1 MFIIWQPWLA
11 HETDHGTH
19 PQHVLFTIVVSKPKP
34 DVRLAVMRGVSGC
47 IYAFPSLGGDQRQSW
62 VTKMVARWGGSRDER
77 SDGGIRAILRQHC
90 TRSSSDLRVIY
101 YIYIYNILSWNHRP
115 TGSGVP
121 TSLCLVPSRNV
132 DLSQGSPAA
141 PGTSPAR
148 PFPPSIFLDK
158 NRRDIGE
165 SQSTWTDSEME
176 TAGSPGGRP
185 ARAVRRSR

>member
-90 TRSSSDLRVIY
+90 TRSSGDLRVIY
-101 YIYIYNILSWNHRP
+101 YIYYRGI
-115 TGSGVP
+115 TGRQEVGFPPRCVWCHHA
-121 TSLCLVPSRNV
+121 TS
-132 DLSQGSPAA
+132 
-141 PGTSPAR
+141 TSPRALPR
-148 PFPPSIFLDK
+148 L
-158 NRRDIGE
+158 
-165 SQSTWTDSEME
+165 
-176 TAGSPGGRP
+176 P
-185 ARAVRRSR
+185 ARALPGRFRPQYFLTRTGVT